1 MPICLA
7 ETVLEVLYGFVC
19 KTAGKNYK
27 SWVAK
32 VRCMTNTE
40 NKKLIGDL
48 ILTWT
53 FTQKQLNLHI
63 W

>member
-1 MPICLA
+1 MQKTPHNHSYWEMVFASLA

-48 ILTWT
+48 ILT
-53 FTQKQLNLHI
+53 
-63 W
+63 